1 MITNAVPVQVANKLT
16 QENHTTA
23 ADSSALQNCA
33 AVPTHEGQKGRN
45 VFLIIDIAV
54 GKDENTSD
62 NGTEERR
69 AWWLEPSNL

>member
-23 ADSSALQNCA
+23 ADSSALQNYV

-45 VFLIIDIAV
+45 LFLIIGIAV
-54 GKDENTSD
+54 GKDENMSD

-69 AWWLEPSNL
+69 AW